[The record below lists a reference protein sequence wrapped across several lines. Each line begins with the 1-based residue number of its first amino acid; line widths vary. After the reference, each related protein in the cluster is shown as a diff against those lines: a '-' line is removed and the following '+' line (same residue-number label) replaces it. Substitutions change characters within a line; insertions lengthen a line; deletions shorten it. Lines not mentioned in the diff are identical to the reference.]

1 MARSNRFISCALLSS
16 LALTACEGTT
26 APADASASSDAP
38 LGADV
43 SDVAVAPD
51 VADANALVD
60 ARVDAAAIDA
70 PAIDA
75 PAVDVAADVA
85 VDVGAPDVVDAAAP
99 QDGGVGCA
107 LTRALVTTSDFSSG
121 GYALGSLGVTP
132 TLMAAGAMA
141 PDQDHAPV
149 QSACVVYN
157 LLRGND
163 IVAVLDPAALPSIA
177 RQIPLR
183 AQVADAGT
191 GPYQVNPYDVL
202 TVSPTKAYVAQYA
215 LSHIAVV
222 NPTLSGASAITG
234 RIDLSPVR
242 DPLDADPSG
251 APEAHRL
258 LRVGDRALLSMQN
271 LTAFAPVSNGTIA
284 VIDLATDQ
292 LVDLAPSVA
301 GVQGLTLSATNPQG
315 MTLTPSGRRVVVSS
329 SGVQAFSPPQ
339 VLDGAIEALDAMT
352 LQPAGMRVTEVA
364 FGGDL
369 SEHVM
374 LTDDVGWALVT
385 RLGNDGGAGDARVME
400 FDLSTGTVGRTIHTA
415 ESLSGIARA
424 PDGSVWVLD
433 RSSGAHGARVFAA
446 DGTPRGGLLAT
457 ALPPT
462 GIAFVP

>member
-1 MARSNRFISCALLSS
+1 MSRSVHFISCALLAS

-26 APADASASSDAP
+26 APADAAASADAQP
-38 LGADV
+38 
-43 SDVAVAPD
+43 
-51 VADANALVD
+51 VADAADVTDSVALV
-60 ARVDAAAIDA
+60 
-70 PAIDA
+70 DA
-75 PAVDVAADVA
+75 PAVDAAAEDVA
-85 VDVGAPDVVDAAAP
+85 RVDVSPDVVDAAAP
-99 QDGGVGCA
+99 QDAGVGCA
-107 LTRALVTTSDFSSG
+107 LTRALVTTSDFSAG
-121 GYALGSLGVTP
+121 GYALGTLGETP
-132 TLMAAGAMA
+132 SLMAAGAMA

-149 QSACVVYN
+149 QSGCVVYN

-163 IVAVLDPAALPSIA
+163 IVAVLDPLALPSIA

-183 AQVADAGT
+183 GQVADAGA

-202 TVSPTKAYVAQYA
+202 TLSPTKAYVVLYA
-215 LSHIAVV
+215 LAHIAVV
-222 NPTLSGASAITG
+222 NPTLSGPAAITG

-258 LRVGDRALLSMQN
+258 LRVGDRALLTLQN
-271 LTAFAPVSNGTIA
+271 LSAFAPVSRGTIA
-284 VIDLATDQ
+284 VLDLATDQ

-301 GVQGLTLSATNPQG
+301 GVQGVSLSASNPQG
-315 MTLTPSGRRVVVSS
+315 MTLTPSGRRVVISS

-339 VLDGAIEALDAMT
+339 VLDGAIEAIDAMT

-385 RLGNDGGAGDARVME
+385 RLGSDGGAGDARVME
-400 FDLSTGTVGRTIHTA
+400 FDLSTGAVGRTLHTA
-415 ESLSGIARA
+415 QSLSGIARA

-433 RSSGAHGARVFAA
+433 RSSGAQGVRVFSP
-446 DGTPRGGLLAT
+446 DGAPRGGLLAT